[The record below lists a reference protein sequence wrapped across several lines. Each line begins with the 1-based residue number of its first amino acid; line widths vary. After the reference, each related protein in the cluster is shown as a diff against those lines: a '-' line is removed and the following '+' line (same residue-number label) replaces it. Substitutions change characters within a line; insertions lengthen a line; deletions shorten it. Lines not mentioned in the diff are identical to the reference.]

1 MTADEFR
8 AIAMAFP
15 GAVEGFNM
23 GSTFFKVNGKDLAR
37 LLSDSEG
44 MLTGVSTDEID
55 HLIEI
60 EPAAF
65 HASQHFR
72 DGRCIA
78 ARLASLDPA
87 MLHSILERRFRAIAK
102 KSVVKAYDAGEIA
115 AG

>member
-8 AIAMAFP
+8 AIATSFP
-15 GAVEGFNM
+15 GAVEGFNR
-23 GSTFFKVNGKDLAR
+23 GSTFSKVNGKDLAR
-37 LLSDSEG
+37 LLSDSDG
-44 MLTGVSTDEID
+44 MLTGVGADEID

-60 EPAAF
+60 EPAVF

-87 MLHSILERRFRAIAK
+87 MLRSLLDRRFRAIAR
-102 KSVVKAYDAGEIA
+102 KSVVKAWDAERG
-115 AG
+115 

>member
-8 AIAMAFP
+8 SIAMAFP

-37 LLSDSEG
+37 LLSDSDG

-72 DGRCIA
+72 DSHCIA
-78 ARLASLDPA
+78 ARLAGLDPA
-87 MLHSILERRFRAIAK
+87 MLRSLLERRFRAIAR
-102 KSVVKAYDAGEIA
+102 KSVAKAWDAEHG
-115 AG
+115 